1 MIRATYGDKNQ
12 VVSILTAA
20 FEDNQSVNYIV
31 RGDGQRFKR
40 IRALMDYAFEV
51 GYRFGEIWL
60 SDDGRGC
67 ALLLLPHLKRTTWF
81 AVWLDIRLV
90 FEVIGLGGLRKAVR
104 REARIKRLQF
114 DGDMVYLWFLGV
126 SPDSQHRGTGSL
138 LLEQLL
144 SYADQM
150 GLPVCLETSTL
161 ENMPWYGRFGFRMYT
176 QLDLGYILFFL
187 KREQGG

>member
-1 MIRATYGDKNQ
+1 MIRVTYGDKNQ
-12 VVSILTAA
+12 VVNILTAS
-20 FEDNQSVNYIV
+20 FRDNESVNYIV
-31 RGDGQRFKR
+31 RGDGRRWKR

-60 SDDGRGC
+60 SDDGKAC
-67 ALLLLPHLKRTTWF
+67 ALLLFPHLKRTTWF
-81 AVWLDIRLV
+81 AVWLDLRLF

-114 DGDMVYLWFLGV
+114 EGDMVYLWFLGV
-126 SPDSQHRGTGSL
+126 SPDSQRQGTGSL

-144 SYADQM
+144 GYADQM

-176 QLDLGYILFFL
+176 QLDLGYVLFFL
-187 KREQGG
+187 KREPGG